1 MEAGVLF
8 RYQKSA
14 NSEKNRWK
22 MSIYTEWKGI
32 PTRQDF
38 ALSLF
43 DETDFMFPHTSF
55 TGLA

>member
-1 MEAGVLF
+1 
-8 RYQKSA
+8 
-14 NSEKNRWK
+14 

-32 PTRQDF
+32 PTRQGF

-43 DETDFMFPHTSF
+43 DETDFMFPYTSF